1 MTNNRVI
8 RDNETGELVIA
19 VESNLLD
26 FHIGRNPIMNF
37 GRYSIDVYEVD
48 EEQNSYHYL
57 GYCIYCH
64 EDVSDEVGQAIISNN
79 HLFSCPVGKNWN
91 KD

>member
-8 RDNETGELVIA
+8 RDNDTGELVIA

-26 FHIGRNPIMNF
+26 FHIGKNPI
-37 GRYSIDVYEVD
+37 VYEVD

-64 EDVSDEVGQAIISNN
+64 EDVSDEIGQAIISNN